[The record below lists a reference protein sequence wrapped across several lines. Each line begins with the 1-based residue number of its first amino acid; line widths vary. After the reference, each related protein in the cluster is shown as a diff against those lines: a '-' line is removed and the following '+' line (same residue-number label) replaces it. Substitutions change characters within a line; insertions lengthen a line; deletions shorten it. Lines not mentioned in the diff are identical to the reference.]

1 MKKGLFFF
9 AVLAFTFAGLAD
21 AGPLRNLFHRLRP
34 HSGGCAS
41 GQCSPSKAACPEC
54 DKGECP
60 VPEAVQAAAPR
71 QLDGKAFDGALQNA
85 LTKFGGK
92 KHKASERII
101 LKIINAPDS
110 PKRTRQL
117 AVMEELTRAHLRLPA
132 QGVIDWSSIDWSKI
146 LQGLIRVLIAILPLL
161 LAA

>member
-1 MKKGLFFF
+1 MKKFVCLF

-21 AGPLRNLFHRLRP
+21 AGPIRNLFHRLRP

-41 GQCSPSKAACPEC
+41 GQCSPSKACPEC
-54 DKGECP
+54 PGGECP
-60 VPEAVQAAAPR
+60 VPEAVGAAAPR

-117 AVMEELTRAHLRLPA
+117 AVMEELTRAHLHLPA
-132 QGVIDWSSIDWSKI
+132 QGAIDWSQVDWSKI